1 MVEHSAVNRTVVGSN
16 PTCGAIFYKS
26 EKWINIIPVGVIF
39 FEFRDQVHAHVLMY
53 YRSRGITTLIES
65 LFDYILLKKED
76 D

>member
-1 MVEHSAVNRTVVGSN
+1 
-16 PTCGAIFYKS
+16 
-26 EKWINIIPVGVIF
+26 
-39 FEFRDQVHAHVLMY
+39 MY